1 MTPSPDLAFAPAPC
15 QDGTRQKNKLGGEM
29 TRKRPA
35 WLLALA
41 FIFGL
46 AAPVAGRAADPITIG
61 FGMALTGG
69 LAGGG
74 KGALLAMQIWQDEIN
89 ARGGLLGRPV
99 KLIYYDDQSNPSTV
113 PALYEKLISVDK
125 VDFIVSGYG
134 TNLIAPAMPIAIQH
148 DRLFFGL
155 FGLAVNS
162 EFHYPKYF
170 SMLPSGPD
178 PKHAFS
184 APFFKVALAANPKPK
199 TLALLAEDSEFPK
212 NASEGI
218 RDIVKKEGLDLV
230 YDKTYPP
237 SSTDFTPIVHA
248 IQATNPDMVFVAS
261 YPNGSVGMLRAAT
274 EVGLKTRFFGGGMVG
289 LQFTP
294 IKLQF
299 GAKLN
304 GVVDYDWWIP
314 APTMQFPGILDFL
327 KTYQDKAGAAGVDP
341 LGWYL
346 PPFAY
351 AYLQILGD
359 AIEGAKSTDQTK
371 VADYMRSN
379 TFKTIVGDI
388 AFGTDGE
395 WSKSRVIEVQWQ
407 GIKGNTLDDF
417 KDTKTEVILTPDE
430 YKTGTVVEPY
440 NGSAN

>member
-1 MTPSPDLAFAPAPC
+1 MTPSPGLAFAPAPC
-15 QDGTRQKNKLGGEM
+15 QDGARRKKQIGGEM

-89 ARGGLLGRPV
+89 AKGGLLGRPV

-327 KTYQDKAGAAGVDP
+327 RTYQDKAGAAGVDP

>member
-1 MTPSPDLAFAPAPC
+1 
-15 QDGTRQKNKLGGEM
+15 
-29 TRKRPA
+29 
-35 WLLALA
+35 LAL
-41 FIFGL
+41 IFGL
-46 AAPVAGRAADPITIG
+46 AASTAARAADPITIG

-69 LAGGG
+69 LAAGG
-74 KGALLAMQIWQDEIN
+74 KSALLAMQIWQDQIN
-89 ARGGLLGRPV
+89 AKGGLMGRPV
-99 KLIYYDDQSNPSTV
+99 KLIYYDDQSKPDVV
-113 PALYEKLISVDK
+113 PALYEKLIGIDK

-134 TNLIAPAMPIAIQH
+134 TNQIAPAMPIAIQH

-178 PKHAFS
+178 PKHAF
-184 APFFKVALAANPKPK
+184 AQPFFDVAMAATPKPK
-199 TLALLAEDSEFPK
+199 TLALLVEDSEFPR

-218 RDIVKKEGLDLV
+218 HDIAKQLGIQLV

-237 SSTDFTPIVHA
+237 GTPDFTPIVHA

-261 YPNGSVGMLRAAT
+261 YPPGSVGMLRAAT
-274 EVGLKTRFFGGGMVG
+274 EAGLKTRFFGGGMVG

-294 IKLQF
+294 VKLQF

-304 GVVDYDWWIP
+304 GIVDYDWWIP
-314 APTMQFPGILDFL
+314 AQTMQFPGILDFL
-327 KTYQDKAGAAGVDP
+327 KEYQAKAGEAGVDP

-371 VADYMRSN
+371 VADYIRGNS
-379 TFKTIVGDI
+379 FKTIVGDI
-388 AFGTDGE
+388 AFGQDGE
-395 WSKSRVIEVQWQ
+395 WSKPRVLEVQWQ

-417 KDTKTEVILTPDE
+417 KDTKTEAILTPGD
-430 YKTGTVVEPY
+430 YKTGTVTEPY
-440 NGSAN
+440 DGSAAK

>member
-1 MTPSPDLAFAPAPC
+1 MIRKPS
-15 QDGTRQKNKLGGEM
+15 
-29 TRKRPA
+29 A
-35 WLLALA
+35 WLLASAL
-41 FIFGL
+41 IWGS
-46 AAPVAGRAADPITIG
+46 AASTAARAAEPITIG

-69 LAGGG
+69 LAAGG
-74 KGALLAMQIWQDEIN
+74 KSALLAMQIWQEQIN
-89 ARGGLLGRPV
+89 AKGGLLGRPV
-99 KLIYYDDQSNPSTV
+99 KLIYYDDQSNPATV
-113 PALYEKLISVDK
+113 PALYTKLLDVDK

-148 DRLFFGL
+148 DRVFFGL

-184 APFFKVALAANPKPK
+184 APFFDIAMAANPEPK

-218 RDIVKKEGLDLV
+218 RDIAKQDGITIV

-237 SSTDFTPIVHA
+237 GTPDFTPIVHA
-248 IQATNPDMVFVAS
+248 IQATNPEMVFVAS
-261 YPNGSVGMLRAAT
+261 YPPGSVGMLRAAT
-274 EVGLKTRFFGGGMVG
+274 ESGLKTRFFGGGMVG

-294 IKLQF
+294 VKLQF

-304 GVVDYDWWIP
+304 GVIDYDWWIP
-314 APTMQFPGILDFL
+314 ASTMQFPGILDFL
-327 KTYQDKAGAAGVDP
+327 KEYQSKAGEAGVDP

-359 AIEGAKSTDQTK
+359 AIEGAKSTDQSK
-371 VADYMRSN
+371 VADYIRSN
-379 TFKTIVGDI
+379 SFKTIVGDI
-388 AFGTDGE
+388 AFGQDGE
-395 WSKSRVIEVQWQ
+395 WSKPRVLEVQWQ
-407 GIKGNTLDDF
+407 GVKGNTIDDF
-417 KDTKTEVILTPDE
+417 KDTKTEAILTPGD
-430 YKTGTVVEPY
+430 YKTGTVTEPY
-440 NGSAN
+440 DGSAAK